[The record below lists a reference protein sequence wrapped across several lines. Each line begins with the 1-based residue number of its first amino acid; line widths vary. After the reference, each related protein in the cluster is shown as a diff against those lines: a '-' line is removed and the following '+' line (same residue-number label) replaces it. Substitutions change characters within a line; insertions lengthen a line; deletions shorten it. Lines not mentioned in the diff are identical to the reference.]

1 MSSVSIV
8 SPDVA
13 DRLKRD
19 CGFKVNKLTK
29 MKYVHP
35 AGYSS
40 VVGYSIELELK
51 VELSSSVSFTTN
63 FDFGILL

>member
-1 MSSVSIV
+1 V

-13 DRLKRD
+13 DRLKKD
-19 CGFKVNKLTK
+19 CGVIVKKLTK

-40 VVGYSIELELK
+40 AVGYSIELELK
-51 VELSSSVSFTTN
+51 VELSSSVSFTTIN
-63 FDFGILL
+63 VV